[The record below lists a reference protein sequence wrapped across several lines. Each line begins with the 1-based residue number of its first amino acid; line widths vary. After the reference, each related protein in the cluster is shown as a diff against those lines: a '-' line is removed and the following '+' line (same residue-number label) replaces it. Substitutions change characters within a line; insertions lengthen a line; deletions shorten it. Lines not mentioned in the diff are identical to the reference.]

1 MANGLNA
8 ILGFENSNVLVKRGF
23 SSIYD
28 CCRYV
33 GVLSCYCG
41 IIVVFEVFIH
51 KLTGNQVLNEQI
63 PLIVMGGMVFN
74 FNDFNHN
81 FDTFKFGTKHD
92 KTRAFIS
99 IGSVFTTVWAI
110 IISYFLEFGLS
121 NSLSTIN
128 FMVLLG
134 LY

>member
-1 MANGLNA
+1 
-8 ILGFENSNVLVKRGF
+8 V
-23 SSIYD
+23 
-28 CCRYV
+28 
-33 GVLSCYCG
+33 G

-81 FDTFKFGTKHD
+81 SILLNLVQSMTKQGPSYPLVLFSLQFGPLL
-92 KTRAFIS
+92 FS
-99 IGSVFTTVWAI
+99 I
-110 IISYFLEFGLS
+110 FLEFGLS

>member
-1 MANGLNA
+1 
-8 ILGFENSNVLVKRGF
+8 V
-23 SSIYD
+23 
-28 CCRYV
+28 
-33 GVLSCYCG
+33 G

-63 PLIVMGGMVFN
+63 PLIVMGRYGFN

-81 FDTFKFGTKHD
+81 SILLNLVQSMTKQGPSYPLVLFSLQFGY
-92 KTRAFIS
+92 
-99 IGSVFTTVWAI
+99 
-110 IISYFLEFGLS
+110 YFLFFGIWVI

>member
-1 MANGLNA
+1 MIAVGMSV
-8 ILGFENSNVLVKRGF
+8 FYQCCLVT
-23 SSIYD
+23 
-28 CCRYV
+28 V
-33 GVLSCYCG
+33 G

-81 FDTFKFGTKHD
+81 LDTFKFGTKHD

-99 IGSVFTTVWAI
+99 IGSVFTTVWI
-110 IISYFLEFGLS
+110 LFSIFWNLGYPILS
-121 NSLSTIN
+121 VQSTLWFYWDFIN
-128 FMVLLG
+128 YDVLYLD
-134 LY
+134 

>member
-1 MANGLNA
+1 
-8 ILGFENSNVLVKRGF
+8 
-23 SSIYD
+23 
-28 CCRYV
+28 
-33 GVLSCYCG
+33 
-41 IIVVFEVFIH
+41 VFIH

-99 IGSVFTTVWAI
+99 IGSVLLQFGPLLFPIFFGIWVI
-110 IISYFLEFGLS
+110 ILS
-121 NSLSTIN
+121 VQSTLWFYWDFIN
-128 FMVLLG
+128 YDVLYLD
-134 LY
+134 

>member
-1 MANGLNA
+1 MIAVGMSVFYQCCF
-8 ILGFENSNVLVKRGF
+8 G
-23 SSIYD
+23 Y
-28 CCRYV
+28 CRY
-33 GVLSCYCG
+33 YCC
-41 IIVVFEVFIH
+41 FEVFIH

-99 IGSVFTTVWAI
+99 IGSVLLQFGPLLFPIFFGIWVI
-110 IISYFLEFGLS
+110 ILS
-121 NSLSTIN
+121 VQSTLWFYWDFIN
-128 FMVLLG
+128 YDVLYLD
-134 LY
+134 

>member
-1 MANGLNA
+1 
-8 ILGFENSNVLVKRGF
+8 
-23 SSIYD
+23 
-28 CCRYV
+28 
-33 GVLSCYCG
+33 
-41 IIVVFEVFIH
+41 VFIH

-63 PLIVMGGMVFN
+63 PLIVRKVWFFN

-110 IISYFLEFGLS
+110 IISFFWNLGYPILSQYNQLYGSIGTLLIMMFYIGL
-121 NSLSTIN
+121 T
-128 FMVLLG
+128 V
-134 LY
+134 

>member
-1 MANGLNA
+1 
-8 ILGFENSNVLVKRGF
+8 
-23 SSIYD
+23 
-28 CCRYV
+28 
-33 GVLSCYCG
+33 
-41 IIVVFEVFIH
+41 VFIH

-81 FDTFKFGTKHD
+81 LDTFKFGTKHD

-110 IISYFLEFGLS
+110 IISYFFEFGLS

>member
-1 MANGLNA
+1 
-8 ILGFENSNVLVKRGF
+8 V
-23 SSIYD
+23 
-28 CCRYV
+28 
-33 GVLSCYCG
+33 G

-99 IGSVFTTVWAI
+99 IGSVF
-110 IISYFLEFGLS
+110 LQFGPLLFPIGIWVI